1 MSVFKASSHNMAKYS
16 IQVAQKVFQHSWLVR
31 KQGVTAKGRSQ
42 PFHDCKAS
50 RTTKSAVQLSCS
62 ILPGVA
68 SHMLKIDWR
77 QALCCRLIAPS
88 HFTVSIDLQDQ
99 GSQQPTAMP

>member
-1 MSVFKASSHNMAKYS
+1 MRVFKASSHDMAKYS

-31 KQGVTAKGRSQ
+31 KQSVTAKGCVATPTQAQ

-50 RTTKSAVQLSCS
+50 RATKSAVQLSCS
-62 ILPGVA
+62 ILPAVA

-77 QALCCRLIAPS
+77 
-88 HFTVSIDLQDQ
+88 
-99 GSQQPTAMP
+99 